1 MLVGGALN
9 LHEHEGGEG
18 EAVLVSELDGV
29 KLVFVAGAESF
40 VHSEEAVEVLNG
52 VLLAGHAFETDVG

>member
-29 KLVFVAGAESF
+29 KLVSVAGAESF
-40 VHSEEAVEVLNG
+40 VRSEEAVEVLNG
-52 VLLAGHAFETDVG
+52 VLLAGHGLESDVD